1 MDILE
6 TLREDHRSLRSAM
19 DRLADGTADPE
30 QLRRFA
36 TDLLAHARDED
47 ELLFVALEEG
57 LPADHGPLA
66 VMRHEHAAIDAG
78 LVALAE
84 SPGPVP
90 GPAGLTALLDLA
102 RGHFL
107 KEEQVLFPFAERLFD
122 RERLQRLGAELAAR
136 RSTA

>member
-6 TLREDHRSLRSAM
+6 ALREDHRTLRAAM
-19 DRLADGTADPE
+19 DRLAAGAADIE

-47 ELLFVALEEG
+47 DLLFVALEEG
-57 LPADHGPLA
+57 LPANHGPLA
-66 VMRHEHAAIDAG
+66 VMRHEHEAIDAG
-78 LVALAE
+78 LVALVEA
-84 SPGPVP
+84 PGSAPA
-90 GPAGLTALLDLA
+90 PAGLAALLDLA

-122 RERLQRLGAELAAR
+122 RERLLRLGAELEAR
-136 RSTA
+136 RAAA